1 MALTITRDK
10 TLFEIVGRID
20 TSTVKSF
27 ETHLKLMLTNLED
40 LTLNIDKVSKI
51 DASGMKAIRNLYD
64 NAISNN
70 KKLCITGLGCK
81 EIYEELRSK

>member
-64 NAISNN
+64 NAMSSN